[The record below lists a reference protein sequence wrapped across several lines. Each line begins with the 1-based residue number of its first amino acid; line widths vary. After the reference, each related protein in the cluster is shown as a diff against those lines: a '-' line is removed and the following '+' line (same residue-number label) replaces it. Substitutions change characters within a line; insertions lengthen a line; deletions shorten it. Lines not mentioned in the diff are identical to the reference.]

1 MAGCE
6 SHLNHLSAAVVK
18 DLGPSEIGHVMYTV

>member
-6 SHLNHLSAAVVK
+6 SHLNHPSAAVVK
-18 DLGPSEIGHVMYTV
+18 DLGPRKLGMSCIQ